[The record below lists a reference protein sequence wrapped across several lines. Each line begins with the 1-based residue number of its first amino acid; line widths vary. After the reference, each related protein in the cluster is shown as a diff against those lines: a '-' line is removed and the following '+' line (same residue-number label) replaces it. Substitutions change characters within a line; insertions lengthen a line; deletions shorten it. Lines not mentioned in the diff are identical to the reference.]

1 MIKKTK
7 NIYKIF
13 GPGILMATAAIG
25 GSHLVS
31 STQAGALFGWSLAIF
46 ILLINFFKYPFFLAN
61 VQYTM
66 ATKKSLI
73 EGYASLG
80 NSWLWLFTILA
91 VIAAVVNTAAVSMF
105 AASLLGYF
113 IPIQLTINILSFII
127 IFACILILIAGKYNL
142 LNNVSKIIMITLSIA
157 TVLAVVMAV
166 TKDVNSALADDF
178 ISPSAWTIASLGFI
192 VILTGW
198 MPAPIE
204 ISSIGSIWLKNQIKQ
219 TNINAKNALL
229 DFNVGFIVT
238 AILALFFL
246 ALGALV
252 LHGSAYE
259 FKDGIAFSHQ
269 LVTMYSTVIG
279 DWSRLLIAFIAF
291 ACMFG
296 TSITVIDGY
305 GRAVAEAFSLI
316 RKNRSASNRSV
327 AIWTIFISIIGFLI
341 IIYFASSMRTMLDFA
356 MILSFTTTPIFAFLN
371 YKLVRSTKLP
381 KELQNG
387 MFLNILSI
395 CGLIFLF
402 GFLILFII
410 YRWFPFLIGL

>member
-1 MIKKTK
+1 MIKKIK

-13 GPGILMATAAIG
+13 GPGILIATAAIG
-25 GSHLVS
+25 GSHLGS

-113 IPIQLTINILSFII
+113 IPIKLTINILSFII

-157 TVLAVVMAV
+157 TVVAVVMAV

-219 TNINAKNALL
+219 TNINAKNALI

>member
-1 MIKKTK
+1 MIKKIK

-113 IPIQLTINILSFII
+113 IPIKLTINILSFII

-157 TVLAVVMAV
+157 TVVAVVMAV

-238 AILALFFL
+238 AILAIFFL

-387 MFLNILSI
+387 IFLNILSI

>member
-1 MIKKTK
+1 MIKKIK

-157 TVLAVVMAV
+157 TVVAVVMAV

-238 AILALFFL
+238 AILAIFFL

-327 AIWTIFISIIGFLI
+327 AIWTIFISIIGFSL
-341 IIYFASSMRTMLDFA
+341 
-356 MILSFTTTPIFAFLN
+356 
-371 YKLVRSTKLP
+371 
-381 KELQNG
+381 
-387 MFLNILSI
+387 
-395 CGLIFLF
+395 
-402 GFLILFII
+402 
-410 YRWFPFLIGL
+410 

>member
-1 MIKKTK
+1 MIKKIK

-80 NSWLWLFTILA
+80 NSWLWLFTVLA

-113 IPIQLTINILSFII
+113 IPIKLTINILSFII

-142 LNNVSKIIMITLSIA
+142 LNNVAKIIMITLSIA
-157 TVLAVVMAV
+157 TVVAVVMAV

-387 MFLNILSI
+387 IFLNILSI

-402 GFLILFII
+402 GFLILFIV

>member
-1 MIKKTK
+1 MIKKIK

-113 IPIQLTINILSFII
+113 IPIKLTINILSFII

-387 MFLNILSI
+387 IFLNILSI

>member
-1 MIKKTK
+1 MIKKIK

-113 IPIQLTINILSFII
+113 IPIKLTINILSFII

-157 TVLAVVMAV
+157 TVVAVVMAV

-341 IIYFASSMRTMLDFA
+341 IVYFASSMRTMLDFA

>member
-113 IPIQLTINILSFII
+113 IPIKLTINILSFII

-157 TVLAVVMAV
+157 TVVAVVMAV
-166 TKDVNSALADDF
+166 TKDVNSTLADDF

-246 ALGALV
+246 ALGALI

-327 AIWTIFISIIGFLI
+327 AVWTIFISIIGFLI

>member
-1 MIKKTK
+1 MIKKIK

-113 IPIQLTINILSFII
+113 IPIKLTINILSFII

>member
-1 MIKKTK
+1 MIKKIK

-113 IPIQLTINILSFII
+113 IPIKLTINILSFII

-157 TVLAVVMAV
+157 TVVAVVMAV

-327 AIWTIFISIIGFLI
+327 AVWTIFISIIGFLI

-402 GFLILFII
+402 GFLILFIV

>member
-1 MIKKTK
+1 MIKKIK

-127 IFACILILIAGKYNL
+127 IFACILILIAGKYTL

-157 TVLAVVMAV
+157 TVVAVVMAV

-204 ISSIGSIWLKNQIKQ
+204 ISSISSIWLKNQIKQ

-238 AILALFFL
+238 AILAIFFL

-327 AIWTIFISIIGFLI
+327 AVWTIFISIIGFLI

-387 MFLNILSI
+387 IFLNILSI

>member
-1 MIKKTK
+1 MIKKIK

-80 NSWLWLFTILA
+80 NSWLWLFTVLA

-113 IPIQLTINILSFII
+113 IPIKLTINILSFII

-157 TVLAVVMAV
+157 TVVAVVMAV

-238 AILALFFL
+238 AILAIFFL

-387 MFLNILSI
+387 IFLNILSI

>member
-1 MIKKTK
+1 MIKKIK

-80 NSWLWLFTILA
+80 NSWLWLFTVLA

-113 IPIQLTINILSFII
+113 IPIKLTINILSFII

-157 TVLAVVMAV
+157 TVVAVVMAV

-327 AIWTIFISIIGFLI
+327 AVWTIFISIIGFLI

>member
-1 MIKKTK
+1 MIKKIK

-31 STQAGALFGWSLAIF
+31 STQAGALFGLSLAIF

-157 TVLAVVMAV
+157 TVVAVVMAV

-327 AIWTIFISIIGFLI
+327 AVWTIFISIIGFLI

>member
-1 MIKKTK
+1 MIKKIK

-113 IPIQLTINILSFII
+113 IPIKLTISLLSFII
-127 IFACILILIAGKYNL
+127 IFACLLILIAGKYNL
-142 LNNVSKIIMITLSIA
+142 LNNVAKIIMITLSIA
-157 TVLAVVMAV
+157 TVVAVVMAV
-166 TKDVNSALADDF
+166 SKNVDSALADDF

-246 ALGALV
+246 AFGALV

-387 MFLNILSI
+387 IFLNILSI

>member
-1 MIKKTK
+1 MIKKIK

-113 IPIQLTINILSFII
+113 IPIKLTINILSFII

-157 TVLAVVMAV
+157 TVVAVVMAV

-269 LVTMYSTVIG
+269 LVSMYTSVIG

>member
-1 MIKKTK
+1 MIKKIK

-113 IPIQLTINILSFII
+113 IPIKLTIN
-127 IFACILILIAGKYNL
+127 
-142 LNNVSKIIMITLSIA
+142 IA

-238 AILALFFL
+238 AILAIFFL

-327 AIWTIFISIIGFLI
+327 AVWTIFISIIGFLI

>member
-1 MIKKTK
+1 MIKKIK

-31 STQAGALFGWSLAIF
+31 STQAGALFGWSLSIF

-80 NSWLWLFTILA
+80 NSWLWLFTVLA

-113 IPIQLTINILSFII
+113 IPIKLTINILSFII

-157 TVLAVVMAV
+157 TVVAVVMAV

-327 AIWTIFISIIGFLI
+327 AVWTIFISIIGFLI

>member
-1 MIKKTK
+1 MIKKIK

-113 IPIQLTINILSFII
+113 IPIKLTINILSFII

-157 TVLAVVMAV
+157 TVVAVVMAV

-238 AILALFFL
+238 AILAIFFL

-327 AIWTIFISIIGFLI
+327 AVWTIFISIVGFLI

>member
-1 MIKKTK
+1 MIKKIK

-113 IPIQLTINILSFII
+113 IPIKLTINILSFII

-157 TVLAVVMAV
+157 TVVAVVMAV

-269 LVTMYSTVIG
+269 LVTMYTSVIG

>member
-1 MIKKTK
+1 MIKKIK

-80 NSWLWLFTILA
+80 NSWLWLFTVLA

-113 IPIQLTINILSFII
+113 IPIKLTINILSFII

-157 TVLAVVMAV
+157 TVVAVVMAV

-238 AILALFFL
+238 AILAIFFL

-327 AIWTIFISIIGFLI
+327 AVWTIFISIIGFLI

>member
-1 MIKKTK
+1 MIKKIK

-113 IPIQLTINILSFII
+113 IPIKLTINILSFII

-166 TKDVNSALADDF
+166 SKNIDSALADDF

-204 ISSIGSIWLKNQIKQ
+204 ISSIGSIWLKNQIKE
-219 TNINAKNALL
+219 TNINAKNALI

-327 AIWTIFISIIGFLI
+327 AVWTIFISIIGFLI
-341 IIYFASSMRTMLDFA
+341 ISYFASSMRTMLDFA

-387 MFLNILSI
+387 IFLNILSI

>member
-1 MIKKTK
+1 MIKKIK

-113 IPIQLTINILSFII
+113 IPIKLTINILSFII

-157 TVLAVVMAV
+157 TVVAVVMAV

-269 LVTMYSTVIG
+269 LVSMYTSVIG

-327 AIWTIFISIIGFLI
+327 AVWTIFISIIGFLI
-341 IIYFASSMRTMLDFA
+341 ISYFASSMRTMLDFA

>member
-1 MIKKTK
+1 MIKKIK

-113 IPIQLTINILSFII
+113 IPIKLTINILSFII

-157 TVLAVVMAV
+157 TVVAVVMAV

-229 DFNVGFIVT
+229 DFNVVFIVT
-238 AILALFFL
+238 AILAIFFL

>member
-1 MIKKTK
+1 MIKKIK

-113 IPIQLTINILSFII
+113 IPIKLTINILSFII

-157 TVLAVVMAV
+157 TVVAVVMAV

>member
-1 MIKKTK
+1 MIKKIK

-113 IPIQLTINILSFII
+113 IPIKLTINILSFII

-157 TVLAVVMAV
+157 TVVAVVMAV

-327 AIWTIFISIIGFLI
+327 AVWTIFISIIGFLI
-341 IIYFASSMRTMLDFA
+341 ISYFASSMRTMLDFA

-387 MFLNILSI
+387 IFLNILSI

>member
-1 MIKKTK
+1 MIKKIK

-80 NSWLWLFTILA
+80 NSWLWLFTVLA

-113 IPIQLTINILSFII
+113 IPIKLTINILSFII

-157 TVLAVVMAV
+157 TVVAVVMAV

-402 GFLILFII
+402 GFLILFIV

>member
-1 MIKKTK
+1 MIKKIK

-113 IPIQLTINILSFII
+113 IPIKLTINILSFII

-157 TVLAVVMAV
+157 TVVAVVMAV

-387 MFLNILSI
+387 IFLNILSI

-402 GFLILFII
+402 GFLILFIV
-410 YRWFPFLIGL
+410 YRWFPSVLGI

>member
-1 MIKKTK
+1 MIKKIK

-80 NSWLWLFTILA
+80 NSWLWLFTVLA

-113 IPIQLTINILSFII
+113 IPIKLTISLLSFII
-127 IFACILILIAGKYNL
+127 IFACLLILIAGKYNL
-142 LNNVSKIIMITLSIA
+142 LNNVAKIIMITLSIA
-157 TVLAVVMAV
+157 TVVAVVMAV

>member
-1 MIKKTK
+1 MIKKIK

-127 IFACILILIAGKYNL
+127 IFACILILSAGKYNL

-157 TVLAVVMAV
+157 TVVAVVMAV

-327 AIWTIFISIIGFLI
+327 AVWTIFISIIGFLI

-387 MFLNILSI
+387 IFLNILSI

>member
-1 MIKKTK
+1 MIKKIK

-80 NSWLWLFTILA
+80 NSWLWLFTVLA

-113 IPIQLTINILSFII
+113 IPIKLTINILSFII

-157 TVLAVVMAV
+157 TVVAVVMAV

-204 ISSIGSIWLKNQIKQ
+204 ISSISSIWLKNQIKQ

-327 AIWTIFISIIGFLI
+327 AVWTIFISIIGFLI

>member
-1 MIKKTK
+1 MTNKLK

-31 STQAGALFGWSLAIF
+31 STQSGALYGWSLAIF
-46 ILLINFFKYPFFLAN
+46 ILLVNLFKYPFFLSN

-73 EGYASLG
+73 EGYATLG
-80 NSWLWLFTILA
+80 NSWLWLFTVLA
-91 VIAAVVNTAAVSMF
+91 IIAAVVNTAAVSMF

-113 IPIQLTINILSFII
+113 IPIKLTINLLSFII
-127 IFACILILIAGKYNL
+127 IFGCLLILIAGKYHL
-142 LNNVSKIIMITLSIA
+142 LNNVSKIIMITLSIS
-157 TVLAVVMAV
+157 TILAVIMAA
-166 TKDVNSALADDF
+166 TKEVSVVEDF
-178 ISPSAWTIASLGFI
+178 ISPSPWTLASLGFI

-204 ISSIGSIWLKNQIKQ
+204 ISSIGSLWLKSQMKQ
-219 TNINAKNALL
+219 ESINSKNALM
-229 DFNVGFIVT
+229 DFNVGYIST
-238 AILALFFL
+238 AVLAVFFL

-269 LVTMYSTVIG
+269 LVSMYTSVIG

-305 GRAVAEAFSLI
+305 GRAIAEAFSLI
-316 RKNRSASNRSV
+316 KHNKSANNKSV
-327 AIWTIFISIIGFLI
+327 
-341 IIYFASSMRTMLDFA
+341 
-356 MILSFTTTPIFAFLN
+356 
-371 YKLVRSTKLP
+371 
-381 KELQNG
+381 
-387 MFLNILSI
+387 
-395 CGLIFLF
+395 
-402 GFLILFII
+402 
-410 YRWFPFLIGL
+410 

>member
-1 MIKKTK
+1 MIKKIK

-113 IPIQLTINILSFII
+113 IPIKLTINILSFII

-142 LNNVSKIIMITLSIA
+142 LNNVAKIIMITLSIA
-157 TVLAVVMAV
+157 TVVAVVMAV

-387 MFLNILSI
+387 IFLNILSI

>member
-1 MIKKTK
+1 MIKKIK

-113 IPIQLTINILSFII
+113 IPIKLTINILSFII

-157 TVLAVVMAV
+157 TVVAVVMAV
-166 TKDVNSALADDF
+166 TKDVDSALADDF

-219 TNINAKNALL
+219 TNINAKNALI

-238 AILALFFL
+238 AILAIFFL

>member
-1 MIKKTK
+1 MIKKIK

-113 IPIQLTINILSFII
+113 IPIKLTINILSFII

-157 TVLAVVMAV
+157 TVVAVVMAV

-198 MPAPIE
+198 MSAPIE

-327 AIWTIFISIIGFLI
+327 AVWTIFISIIGFLI

>member
-1 MIKKTK
+1 MIKKIK

-113 IPIQLTINILSFII
+113 IPIKLTINILSFII

-157 TVLAVVMAV
+157 TVVAVVMAV

-219 TNINAKNALL
+219 TNINAKNALI

-238 AILALFFL
+238 AILAIFFL

>member
-1 MIKKTK
+1 MIKKIK

-113 IPIQLTINILSFII
+113 IPIKLTINILSFII

-157 TVLAVVMAV
+157 TVVAVVMAV

-219 TNINAKNALL
+219 TNINAKNALI

-238 AILALFFL
+238 AILAIFFL

-387 MFLNILSI
+387 IFLNILSI

-410 YRWFPFLIGL
+410 YRWFPFLISL

>member
-1 MIKKTK
+1 MIKKIK

-80 NSWLWLFTILA
+80 NSWLWLFTVLA

-113 IPIQLTINILSFII
+113 IPIKLTINILSFII

-157 TVLAVVMAV
+157 TVVAVVMAV

-387 MFLNILSI
+387 IFLNILSI

-402 GFLILFII
+402 GFLILFIV

>member
-1 MIKKTK
+1 MIKKIK

-113 IPIQLTINILSFII
+113 IPIKLTISLLSFII
-127 IFACILILIAGKYNL
+127 IFACMLILIAGKYNL
-142 LNNVSKIIMITLSIA
+142 LNNVAKIIMITLSIA
-157 TVLAVVMAV
+157 TVVAVVMAV

-327 AIWTIFISIIGFLI
+327 AVWTIFISIIGFLI